1 MKLLSHLLV
10 IFSIPFI
17 LLSCSD
23 SKLAGQWEYD
33 GGEVDSYYGKYRL
46 IYRMEL
52 DFAERSIAAED
63 IPNKE
68 TSYGLM
74 DFSNMSHIYHNEID
88 SINKIGDNRYEIFY
102 YNSYSDTMDKDTLI
116 YTPKDKTI
124 RLASFSDGN
133 MVFKKVPDK
142 PFDGVWSEES
152 DDSSVYVRLSLYEKI
167 KDRDGLKCYGW
178 VLFDSDIDESYSII
192 TKVISAKGDRA
203 TVELMFPDYEET
215 EPYTAELAYRASD
228 GMLYYDNLPI
238 PCNDKTVIEASTSSE
253 GSNTLI
259 YWLAVV
265 EALMIIGIIVTKTED
280 DAETGILFIGITSF
294 IYSLL
299 ALWVMYDI
307 ANDVNIPALKVGQT
321 DGIWSWAFML
331 YVTVGGIIAYFMGM
345 SLLHKSLC
353 EEDSYFS
360 IGYVGWGIFFTA
372 CFALIYSTYGKEV
385 LDYVMNDYIAAVSFK
400 IDFWTGIASWALS
413 LAALLIIVQ
422 WIVIIVKLDNPF
434 NWIFAIAYPVYVATA
449 IAFFI
454 AGAYIAIVLIILG
467 CIFGAIFGG
476 KDAPQRSMS
485 GHYEREDSVQPFIPE
500 GETGEVTLEDGTT
513 ITKDLIGNSF
523 HDKDLNE
530 YRKNDDGKTFRKV

>member
-228 GMLYYDNLPI
+228 GMLYYDNIPI
-238 PCNDKTVIEASTSSE
+238 PCNDKSVIDASASAE

-265 EALMIIGIIVTKTED
+265 EALMIIAIIVTKTED

-307 ANDVNIPALKVGQT
+307 VNDVNIPALKVGQS

-331 YVTVGGIIAYFMGM
+331 YVTAGGIIAYFMGL

-413 LAALLIIVQ
+413 LAGLLIIVQ

-454 AGAYIAIVLIILG
+454 AGAYIVIALIILG
-467 CIFGAIFGG
+467 CILGAIFGG

-485 GHYEREDSVQPFIPE
+485 GHYESEDSVQPFIPE

>member
-10 IFSIPFI
+10 IFSLPLV

-46 IYRMEL
+46 TYRMEL

-68 TSYGLM
+68 TSYGWM

-116 YTPKDKTI
+116 YTPNDKTI
-124 RLASFSDGN
+124 RLASFSDGD
-133 MVFKKVPDK
+133 MVFKKVPEK
-142 PFDGVWSEES
+142 PFDGTWSEES

-178 VLFDSDIDESYSII
+178 ILFDSDIDESYRII
-192 TKVISAKGDRA
+192 TKVISAKGDHA
-203 TVELMFPDYEET
+203 TVELMFPDYEEA
-215 EPYTAELAYRASD
+215 EPDTAELAYSASD
-228 GMLYYDNLPI
+228 GMLYYDNYPI
-238 PCNDKTVIEASTSSE
+238 PCNDKTVIDASASAE

-265 EALMIIGIIVTKTED
+265 EALMIIAIIVTKTED

-307 ANDVNIPALKVGQT
+307 VNDVNIPALKVGQT

-331 YVTVGGIIAYFMGM
+331 YVTIGGIIAYFMGL

-400 IDFWTGIASWALS
+400 IDFWTGIASCALS

-454 AGAYIAIVLIILG
+454 AGAYIVIVLIILG

-485 GHYEREDSVQPFIPE
+485 GHCEREDSVQPFIPE

>member
-46 IYRMEL
+46 TYRMEL

-68 TSYGLM
+68 TSYGWM

-124 RLASFSDGN
+124 RLASFSDGD
-133 MVFKKVPDK
+133 MVFKKVPEK
-142 PFDGVWSEES
+142 PFDGTWSEES

-178 VLFDSDIDESYSII
+178 ILFDSDIDESYRII

-203 TVELMFPDYEET
+203 TVELMFPDYEEA
-215 EPYTAELAYRASD
+215 EPDTAELAYSASD
-228 GMLYYDNLPI
+228 GMLYYDNYPI
-238 PCNDKTVIEASTSSE
+238 PCNDKSIIEASASAE

-265 EALMIIGIIVTKTED
+265 EALMIIAIIVTKTED
-280 DAETGILFIGITSF
+280 DSETGILFIGITSF

-307 ANDVNIPALKVGQT
+307 VNDVNIPALKVGQT

-331 YVTVGGIIAYFMGM
+331 YVTIGGIIAYFMGM

-400 IDFWTGIASWALS
+400 IDFWTGIASCALS

-454 AGAYIAIVLIILG
+454 AGAYIVIVLIILG

-485 GHYEREDSVQPFIPE
+485 GRYESEDSVQPFIPE
-500 GETGEVTLEDGTT
+500 GETDEVTLEDGTT